1 MPDKQKESGQK
12 ARIGLVEIILIM
24 MLVGL
29 VFVFIPPYF
38 QMRADEAQE
47 AIDRERFDLAMQSV
61 RVIIAKAEEYRR
73 KDEFGDY
80 PILIEVLNLPEQD
93 TTYFDFMLEA
103 EDLSIR
109 AISKESFGKAGIK
122 VIYDMQNKTYKID
135 DPNPQTKPVIKDTW
149 LP

>member
-1 MPDKQKESGQK
+1 MPDKQKESGLK

-61 RVIIAKAEEYRR
+61 RVIIDKAEEYRR
-73 KDEFGDY
+73 NDEFGDY

-93 TTYFDFMLEA
+93 TTYFNFMLEA

-109 AISKESFGKAGIK
+109 AISKESFGKEGIK
-122 VIYDMQNKTYKID
+122 VVYSMQNKTYEID
-135 DPNPQTKPVIKDTW
+135 DPNPQTKPVIKDAW

>member
-1 MPDKQKESGQK
+1 MPDKPQENDKK
-12 ARIGLVEIILIM
+12 AKIGLVEIMLIM

-47 AIDRERFDLAMQSV
+47 VIDRERFDLAMQTV
-61 RVIIAKAEEYRR
+61 RQIIEKAEEY
-73 KDEFGDY
+73 KKTDEFGDY
-80 PILIEVLNLPEQD
+80 PILIEVLNVTAPD
-93 TTYFDFMLEA
+93 TTFFTYMLEA

-109 AISKESFGKAGIK
+109 AISKTSFGKEGIK
-122 VIYDMQNKTYKID
+122 VIYSMPNKTYEID
-135 DPNPQTKPVIKDTW
+135 DPAPKIKPVIKDSW